1 MGFLDKA
8 KDKIDSLSDEVVRV
22 METNDE
28 EKEKEEKPK
37 KEKLPKEKKPKKDF
51 NFPKFK
57 KLSSEDKEE
66 QPEKS
71 SNKNI
76 PLADDLL
83 FKDEPIIEENPFE
96 DNAFDLEEDF
106 NDDFLQSK
114 QEDFE
119 AGKEKYSDIEAPKVL
134 DNNEIQD
141 ILDFLKIPA
150 DVEIPADVYMVDDL
164 DKIELTQQ
172 APIGYD
178 FGEVDTF
185 VNNVKN
191 SIKTYQEILGDRNKD
206 IATLATT
213 IDKLQ
218 IDLNNTKVDLQV
230 ANGLSIMPTNQ
241 SEAIE
246 NELVNEKIKN
256 RNLIEKIQKFEK
268 SGKEETTSEETD
280 NFINAL
286 QDELALTKRKIEELE
301 AKNYELITKVQ
312 YAEENQDYERP
323 DQEMDD
329 NFFNMDNQE
338 NSDDFMEIVLPTF
351 DEIKKEPQRDTDP
364 NQDNVFSG
372 FLNNEND
379 NQNLNEEQ
387 EGFSFPD
394 DEESMVDF
402 LEEPEP
408 QQDNNPQYPHN
419 TDDEEDELDR
429 IMSSWNN

>member
-71 SNKNI
+71 SNKKI

-351 DEIKKEPQRDTDP
+351 DEIKKEPQQDTDP

-402 LEEPEP
+402 LEEP
-408 QQDNNPQYPHN
+408 QDNTPQYSHN

>member
-351 DEIKKEPQRDTDP
+351 DEIKKEPQQDTDP